1 MQHNYLE
8 EQQASLD
15 NRPQYI
21 FVPLIFEFQS
31 NLLESS
37 YTHKIMI
44 HQLRQQSSL
53 SLDNRQ

>member
-44 HQLRQQSSL
+44 HQL
-53 SLDNRQ
+53 